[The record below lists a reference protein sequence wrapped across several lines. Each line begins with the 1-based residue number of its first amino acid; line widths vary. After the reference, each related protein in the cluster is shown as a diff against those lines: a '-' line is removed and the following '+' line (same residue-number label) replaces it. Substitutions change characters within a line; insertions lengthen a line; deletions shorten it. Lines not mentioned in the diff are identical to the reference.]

1 LSDTG
6 RRHQRALPS
15 AASAKQDQV
24 ISVTSNGLLNVNG
37 AAALGPQS
45 KLEITLLGGIN
56 PIGDSLTIM
65 DYHHLVGNFS
75 NGMTFSADGYKW
87 TLNYGSNDTV
97 LTATGLSPTP
107 EPGTWLLFGSGLL
120 AILGVV
126 RKKIIA

>member
-1 LSDTG
+1 
-6 RRHQRALPS
+6 
-15 AASAKQDQV
+15 V
-24 ISVTSNGLLNVNG
+24 ISVTANGLLNVNG

-75 NGMTFSADGYKW
+75 NGTNFSADGYKW
-87 TLNYGSNDTV
+87 TLNYGSNDAV
-97 LTATGLSPTP
+97 LTATALSPTP